1 MVDRDPTYRVQR
13 RVAGCHNVRLD
24 GMSDLLLRARDGS
37 VLDLGCNRGM
47 VSYEFADCGAAV
59 VHGLD
64 NYKVGIEG
72 AREIFADR
80 RDCQYRFEV
89 ADLTAGPVALD
100 TLGDRVDYDFVLL
113 LAVIHKLK
121 REMSDDLL
129 RALIRAVGERC
140 RKYVVWRGTQRDEQ
154 GNDEEMRML
163 DSELG
168 GLGFRRVQ
176 WTAISDLGPGV
187 IWARG

>member
-24 GMSDLLLRARDGS
+24 GMQDLLLRARGRA
-37 VLDLGCNRGM
+37 VLDLGCNRSM
-47 VSYEFADCGAAV
+47 VSYEFADSGAAL

-64 NYKVGIEG
+64 NYQVGIEG
-72 AREIFADR
+72 ARDIFADR
-80 RDCQYRFEV
+80 RDVQYKFEV
-89 ADLTAGPVALD
+89 ADLTKGPVALD
-100 TLGDRVDYDFVLL
+100 ALGERVDYDFVLL

-121 REMSDDLL
+121 RDMSDDLL

-140 RKYVVWRGTQRDEQ
+140 RKYVAWRGTQFDVQ

-176 WTAISDLGPGV
+176 WTEISNLGPGV
-187 IWARG
+187 IWAR